1 MTVWKVRG
9 IIRWP
14 DGTQETTGWVPD
26 RDSDPTLAGL
36 LDAMVEVLERHGGG
50 DGAEITTERQELEV
64 DESGK
69 PHDPMK
75 VQN

>member
-1 MTVWKVRG
+1 
-9 IIRWP
+9 
-14 DGTQETTGWVPD
+14 
-26 RDSDPTLAGL
+26 
-36 LDAMVEVLERHGGG
+36 MVEVLERHGGG